1 MANSGSMKLNPGDGI
16 NASYEFFH
24 VIYHV
29 HDYSLVSICVMTS
42 ILSLTILHNN
52 SVFLVC
58 LKRDAKIPI
67 DFKERI
73 LNWFDFV
80 VKESVQYLLFV
91 CLVIL
96 IKWLLFN
103 LLRSIDTLMLET
115 HASIHLCAQVLKY
128 SQILCLVIL

>member
-1 MANSGSMKLNPGDGI
+1 MELMLHMS
-16 NASYEFFH
+16 FFH
-24 VIYHV
+24 VIYHI
-29 HDYSLVSICVMTS
+29 HDYSLVSICVMAS

-58 LKRDAKIPI
+58 LKRDAKIPT

-80 VKESVQYLLFV
+80 VKESVQYLLFG

-103 LLRSIDTLMLET
+103 LLCSIDTLMLET
-115 HASIHLCAQVLKY
+115 HASIHLCAEVLKY